1 LKAFIERV
9 FLHQHVLIDMDVWE
23 RFLTNNLQG
32 HNLGTFF
39 NQQLAGTQLVDYKG
53 LESGAMNNIVYDKYT
68 TYYSFASGAYRYQ
81 DSLQRRPWDAEEWK
95 KLVSETC

>member
-1 LKAFIERV
+1 MFGNV
-9 FLHQHVLIDMDVWE
+9 
-23 RFLTNNLQG
+23 
-32 HNLGTFF
+32 F
-39 NQQLAGTQLVDYKG
+39 NQQLAGAQLVDYKG